1 MTPKSR
7 PFPRLSFS
15 NGYLWIFLGALLLRG
30 LYLWQALRSNE
41 LVTYP
46 VVDARVYVDWA
57 HDIMAG
63 KWLWY
68 DSKTYTPGMP
78 IWLAGWF
85 SIFGERPWL
94 HFAGFHFLGAIQ
106 AVLLG
111 KTAEVFGGR
120 LAGLVT
126 GWLAA
131 LYWPLIIFEA
141 TYYAEPLAIFSLTV
155 TLYLLARWCA
165 KPGGVGKL
173 LAAGLGLGVAILVR
187 SNTILCAPVL
197 ALWVALAVRSVARR
211 TRATV
216 TGRITVAVVML
227 ALPSILLC
235 APVMLWNWK
244 VNGVAELRTG
254 KWLSVYLGNN
264 PAYRGL
270 VVPAGLRYNDF
281 VYQPIR
287 AGKIERTDQ
296 NDFWR
301 EQVFRVLREQT
312 GEWAALMGQKTLM
325 LTGSFEISQE
335 IDIGVFRESSS
346 VLSLPVWPGWALV
359 FPLAAVAAVVMI
371 WSSNARSAWP
381 LVLLA
386 VLYMFSVAPV
396 QAASRYRLPV
406 VVAFLPLAGLS
417 LTQLLGLALRGD
429 GRLAALVALP
439 AVAAGVL
446 SWPDWLQLKKRPIIN
461 HSFLVG
467 LKHEDA
473 NDDSGAERAF
483 LAGAEWNP
491 QDPDCPYHLGE
502 IALRHQQVPQAEEY
516 FRRSLQ
522 LFPSGHEAVLGLAE
536 CALASKHPDEALANI
551 EQALKLAPGNREA
564 LMLKVDTFTAKED
577 WVEVANLCHELR
589 QGTTWPARV
598 AFTEVRALT
607 LSGHAK
613 AAVDVLDEVTAGRWH
628 SLTDRTRAAFLGAV
642 LTWRLAGGKAE
653 AAARWERLASGP
665 AGLYSALAQMVSG
678 RKTPEALLA
687 ELPPGFA
694 TEPHVLYALAIATV
708 QKGDMAAARKNL
720 EAIIARRNART
731 LPVSERD
738 LLEIWVLQD
747 LGPS

>member
-1 MTPKSR
+1 MMPKSR

-15 NGYLWIFLGALLLRG
+15 NGYLWIFLGALALRG
-30 LYLWQALRSNE
+30 VYLWQALRNNE

-94 HFAGFHFLGAIQ
+94 HFAGFHLLGAIQ

-111 KTAEVFGGR
+111 KTAEIFWGR
-120 LAGLVT
+120 LAGIAT
-126 GWLAA
+126 GWLSAF
-131 LYWPLIIFEA
+131 YWPLIIFEA

-165 KPGGVGKL
+165 QPGGVGKL
-173 LAAGLGLGVAILVR
+173 LAAGFGLGVAILVR

-197 ALWVALAVRSVARR
+197 ALWVALAVRA
-211 TRATV
+211 AAKKKGAKA
-216 TGRITVAVVML
+216 TGRMGLAVVML
-227 ALPSILLC
+227 ALPSMLLC

-264 PAYRGL
+264 PAYGGL

-301 EQVFRVLREQT
+301 EQVFRVIREQP
-312 GEWAALMGQKTLM
+312 GEWMALMGRKALM

-335 IDIGVFRESSS
+335 IDIGIFRESSN
-346 VLSLPVWPGWALV
+346 VLALPMWPGWALV
-359 FPLAAVAAVVMI
+359 FPLAVAAAAVMI
-371 WSSNARSAWP
+371 WRNDARVGWP
-381 LVLLA
+381 LVAFAA
-386 VLYMFSVAPV
+386 VYLFSVAPV

-406 VVAFLPLAGLS
+406 VVALLPLAGFCFAEIR
-417 LTQLLGLALRGD
+417 LALRREPRSLIGF
-429 GRLAALVALP
+429 ALP
-439 AVAAGVL
+439 AIAAGIL
-446 SWPDWLQLKKRPIIN
+446 SWPDWPQLKERRIIN
-461 HSFLVG
+461 HFFLVG
-467 LKHEDA
+467 LKHEDQ
-473 NDDSGAERAF
+473 NDDSGAEIAF
-483 LAGAEWNP
+483 ITGGRLIPE
-491 QDPDCPYHLGE
+491 DPDCPYRLGE
-502 IALRHQQVPQAEEY
+502 IALRHQQVPSAEAY

-536 CALASKHPDEALANI
+536 CALASKHPEEALASV

-564 LMLKVDTFTAKED
+564 LMLKVDVFTAKED

-589 QGTTWPARV
+589 QSPTWPARV

-613 AAVDVLDEVTAGRWH
+613 AAVEVLDEVTAGRWH
-628 SLTDRTRAAFLGAV
+628 SVTDRTRAAFLASV
-642 LTWRLAGGKAE
+642 LTWRLAGGRAE
-653 AAARWERLASGP
+653 AAARWERLAGGP

-678 RKTPEALLA
+678 RKTPEALLG
-687 ELPPGFA
+687 ELPQGFA

-708 QKGDMAAARKNL
+708 QKGDRVAARQHL
-720 EAIIARRNART
+720 EAIIARRNARA
-731 LPVSERD
+731 LPVAERD

-747 LGPS
+747 LGQS